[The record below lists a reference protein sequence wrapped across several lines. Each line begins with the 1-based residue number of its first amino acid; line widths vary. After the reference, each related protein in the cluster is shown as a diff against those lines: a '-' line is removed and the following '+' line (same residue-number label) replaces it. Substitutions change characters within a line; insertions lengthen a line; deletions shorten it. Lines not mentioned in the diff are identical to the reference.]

1 MAKAKPVFVST
12 EVMCESFY
20 GTDLDEFIAQLQA
33 LKVIPGAKYRV
44 ETELQHE
51 WGTDYARFKVTEERE
66 ETAQEKKDRLAKARK
81 SKKDKEAADLAEYER
96 LKKKLGK

>member
-1 MAKAKPVFVST
+1 MAKAKPIRVST

-33 LKVIPGAKYRV
+33 LKTLPDAKYTV

-51 WGTDYARFKVTEERE
+51 WGTDYARFKVMEERD
-66 ETAQEKKDRLAKARK
+66 ETPQERIARQAEARK
-81 SKKDKEAADLAEYER
+81 SKKDKEAAELAEYER